1 MHSIRIA
8 AFFITTAFTIS
19 ACFLPPKPSEQD
31 FCENQPA
38 SVDIIIAAQ
47 DRGAMTKEEI
57 ESFFDLLWLAQVKC
71 DEADKAGIS
80 KVRVELEILA
90 RNVDGRESRRTG
102 FTE

>member
-1 MHSIRIA
+1 MNIRLIA
-8 AFFITTAFTIS
+8 LITIALAIS

-38 SVDIIIAAQ
+38 SVDTIIAAQ
-47 DRGAMTKEEI
+47 ERGVMTKEEV
-57 ESFFDLLWLAQVKC
+57 ETLFDLLWLAQVKC